1 MIRLITLVLLPIIIQ
16 AEEVDET
23 TSQTESASSPEIEIA
38 NESAAS
44 EQLRSR
50 ELSDAFKNFRPSE
63 EITADNAVSFPV
75 DI

>member
-16 AEEVDET
+16 AEEVDEAN
-23 TSQTESASSPEIEIA
+23 SQTESASSPEIESA